1 VRHLLNYYYILL
13 LSFYY
18 HGWILFNNE
27 RAVSCVCV
35 ANVRV
40 HNFKFRLGVRI
51 RILSPVAMCNYRF
64 DLPFPPFPPFP
75 TGGLV
80 GATVRVPRTQMP
92 LVFGLHLG
100 RVHALGGF
108 SPKNVELKHGTAV
121 FLPPLLVFLPPL
133 LVFLPPLLVFL
144 PLGVNSRRSSP

>member
-1 VRHLLNYYYILL
+1 MRHLLNYYILL

-18 HGWILFNNE
+18 HGWIFFNNE

-35 ANVRV
+35 ANVWV

-51 RILSPVAMCNYRF
+51 RILSPVAIRNYRF
-64 DLPFPPFPPFP
+64 DFPFPPFPA
-75 TGGLV
+75 GGLV
-80 GATVRVPRTQMP
+80 GATVRVPGTQVP

-100 RVHALGGF
+100 RLHALGGF
-108 SPKNVELKHGTAV
+108 VPKNVELKHGTAV

-133 LVFLPPLLVFL
+133 LVFFPPLLVFL
-144 PLGVNSRRSSP
+144 PLGVNSRRPCP